1 MNPELTMEQAYMLH
15 KIGLE
20 IKNYSREDLTEAL
33 LDCWEGRFRQKQV
46 FLMASKDAGFAFKF
60 TEGVACLPSREEED
74 SDSDMA
80 LLEEDEETLQDMID
94 SANFELDMDAIV
106 LGNDE

>member
-1 MNPELTMEQAYMLH
+1 MNPELTMEQAYLLH
-15 KIGLE
+15 KIALE
-20 IKNYSREDLTEAL
+20 IKNYSRDDLIEAL
-33 LDCWEGRFRQKQV
+33 LDCWEGRFKQKQV

-60 TEGVACLPSREEED
+60 TEGVACLPTREEEAD
-74 SDSDMA
+74 SDIA
-80 LLEEDEETLQDMID
+80 LLEEDEETLQDIVD

>member
-1 MNPELTMEQAYMLH
+1 
-15 KIGLE
+15 
-20 IKNYSREDLTEAL
+20 
-33 LDCWEGRFRQKQV
+33 
-46 FLMASKDAGFAFKF
+46 MASKDAGFAFKF

-74 SDSDMA
+74 NDSDMA

>member
-1 MNPELTMEQAYMLH
+1 
-15 KIGLE
+15 
-20 IKNYSREDLTEAL
+20 
-33 LDCWEGRFRQKQV
+33 
-46 FLMASKDAGFAFKF
+46 
-60 TEGVACLPSREEED
+60 
-74 SDSDMA
+74 MA